1 MSQQAYNPYLLNIVP
16 IFNVADPSGGAGTV
30 DLSVPVAAFQTMLD
44 TTNHIIKVDAI
55 EPFTPGVTIQVA
67 GNLNVVGALSVAG
80 IELGVDANGSN
91 FLYGSNFTVSTGT
104 TGLVM
109 SNTIVS
115 SNSAISFIVGNS
127 SVFQVDGLGRALYQG
142 DGVSS
147 NVNRFWVSSA
157 ILHADR
163 AAIGLGGLSSMS
175 TMFDVW
181 NGDAYFNKNVH
192 CASNIYCDTLFQYS
206 DERLKSAIRPL
217 TGALSTVCE
226 LRGVHYTMSGR
237 PQVGFIA
244 QEVQRVVPEA
254 VSYADSNTLAVD
266 YSRIVP
272 LLVEAIK
279 ELVAERGHLP

>member
-1 MSQQAYNPYLLNIVP
+1 MSYQALNPYLLNIVP
-16 IFNVADPSGGAGTV
+16 IFNVADPSGGGGAT
-30 DLSVPVAAFQTMLD
+30 DLTTAVAAVQSMID
-44 TTNHIIKVDAI
+44 TANHIVKADAI
-55 EPFTPGVTIQVA
+55 EPFTTGATIQVA
-67 GNLNVVGALSVAG
+67 GNMNVVGALSVNG
-80 IELGVDANGSN
+80 VELGVDAFGSN
-91 FLYGSNFTVSTGT
+91 FLYGSNLTVSTGT

-109 SNTIVS
+109 SNTTVS

-127 SVFQVDGLGRALYQG
+127 SVFSIDGLGRALYQG

-147 NVNRFWVSSA
+147 NVNRLWVSSA

-163 AAIGLGGLSSMS
+163 GAINLGGASTMS
-175 TMFDVW
+175 TIFDVW
-181 NGDAYFNKNVH
+181 NGDAYFDKNIH

-206 DERLKSAIRPL
+206 DARLKSGIRPL
-217 TGALSTVCE
+217 TGALSTICE

-254 VSYADSNTLAVD
+254 VSHADSNTLAVD

-272 LLVEAIK
+272 ILVEAVK
-279 ELVAERGHLP
+279 ELAGLSRV

>member
-1 MSQQAYNPYLLNIVP
+1 MSQQALNPYLLNIVP
-16 IFNVADPSGGAGTV
+16 IFNVADPSGGIGAT
-30 DLSVPVAAFQTMLD
+30 DLTTAVQAVQSMID
-44 TTNHIIKVDAI
+44 TANHIVKTDII
-55 EPFTPGVTIQVA
+55 EPYTTGATIQVA
-67 GNLNVVGALSVAG
+67 GNMNVVGALSVNG
-80 IELGVDANGSN
+80 VELGVDANGSN

-104 TGLVM
+104 TGLVL
-109 SNTIVS
+109 SNTTVS

-127 SVFQVDGLGRALYQG
+127 PVFSIDGLGRALYDG

-175 TMFDVW
+175 TFFDVW
-181 NGDAYFNKNVH
+181 NGDAYFDKNIH
-192 CASNIYCDTLFQYS
+192 CASNIYCDTLFQFS
-206 DERLKSAIRPL
+206 DERLKSGIRPL

-254 VSYADSNTLAVD
+254 VSQADSNTLAVD

-272 LLVEAIK
+272 LLVEAVK
-279 ELVAERGHLP
+279 ELASRL